1 MYLHSLSTYMC
12 MCVCVYVC
20 MGTWC
25 MCVWSPVSVSVCV
38 SVCVHGVCVYGH
50 MCVCLCVCLCVCVC
64 VCTCTYMCTCVLD
77 MPSACVALKLSAWV
91 LHTTTSYLFRTYFST
106 FKGVI
111 LTSRPGDSGAVPI
124 QNLLLLLLLLC
135 VCVCVCVCL
144 CVRACVR
151 ACRACVC
158 VCVRA
163 VAGAGGGE
171 PAAAG
176 WSGAAAAGGGRRS
189 VEHEGGC
196 GGAVGRGRRRAAVPT
211 HLRAVGRAS
220 PVPSCRQAGLHT
232 TSVRRVFAHWQ
243 HCTVALDDSF
253 SLTGCGY
260 NRSCKVPADGE
271 TLRNVSE
278 SCPELLTEHS

>member
-1 MYLHSLSTYMC
+1 MAWGPIRRPPTLDPGIGRSHPDTATQPIKYT
-12 MCVCVYVC
+12 
-20 MGTWC
+20 
-25 MCVWSPVSVSVCV
+25 SVGLV
-38 SVCVHGVCVYGH
+38 
-50 MCVCLCVCLCVCVC
+50 
-64 VCTCTYMCTCVLD
+64 
-77 MPSACVALKLSAWV
+77 WV
-91 LHTTTSYLFRTYFST
+91 LTPYNT
-106 FKGVI
+106 V
-111 LTSRPGDSGAVPI
+111 
-124 QNLLLLLLLLC
+124 
-135 VCVCVCVCL
+135 
-144 CVRACVR
+144 
-151 ACRACVC
+151 RACVC